1 MLPGLSGIH
10 RLVHSVAF
18 VNATTRYQIARADVD
33 DIGIRRCNFD
43 RPDRRDFLDRIEDRE
58 PGGSST
64 RGLPHATER
73 KPDIKHSRL
82 PDYTADSGN
91 SSAAKWSNVAP
102 HQSREEVG
110 FYGTHSAER
119 EQRDQE

>member
-10 RLVHSVAF
+10 RLVHPVAF
-18 VNATTRYQIARADVD
+18 VDATTRYQIACADVD
-33 DIGIRRCNFD
+33 DAGIRRCDFD

-64 RGLPHATER
+64 RGLPSATER
-73 KPDIKHSRL
+73 KPDIKHTRL
-82 PDYTADSGN
+82 SYYPANSGN

-110 FYGTHSAER
+110 FYGTRSAER
-119 EQRDQE
+119 EHRD